1 MQLVSIPSKNNRTT
15 NILQRIDSLGRLL
28 NLTTNDLGNELVS
41 ELSERAAGCLPLH
54 DFDHLLANGTNLRR
68 TSICGLLDLVRASL
82 GEGDSKKP
90 KEIIIGRLHGDIG
103 FDQRLPLAHEGSQFV
118 GCEIETVEV
127 GQTVLALNLVHTKL
141 NLAESMVFIV
151 LQVSERHLEN
161 STLQGVIGVFETTGA
176 VDQSL
181 SNTITQSARFPLPL

>member
-1 MQLVSIPSKNNRTT
+1 MQLVFIPSKNNRVTH
-15 NILQRIDSLGRLL
+15 ILQRIDSLGSLL
-28 NLTTNDLGNELVS
+28 DLTTNDLRNELVS

-54 DFDHLLANGTNLRR
+54 DFNHLLADGTDLRR
-68 TSICGLLDLVRASL
+68 TSICGLLNLVRASL

-90 KEIIIGRLHGDIG
+90 KEIIIGRLHSDIG

-118 GCEIETVEV
+118 GCEIKTVEV

-141 NLAESMVFIV
+141 NLAESMVFII
-151 LQVSERHLEN
+151 LQVSQRDLEN
-161 STLQGVIGVFETTGA
+161 STLQGVIGVLETTGP

-181 SNTITQSARFPLPL
+181 PDTIIQSA